1 MCWQASPAVC
11 LLLGKL
17 PQQNAVAQQ
26 KAAYKTREG
35 PKGEKLERGVREQV
49 NEGENM
55 RGMGNGEGEWQR
67 GSQSEEQRV
76 RGEQRT
82 YVFMR
87 KSENMTKQ

>member
-26 KAAYKTREG
+26 KAAYKTRGG

-55 RGMGNGEGEWQR
+55 RGMGR
-67 GSQSEEQRV
+67 GVAARQPVRRTESE
-76 RGEQRT
+76 RGTENLCV
-82 YVFMR
+82 YE
-87 KSENMTKQ
+87 KESENTTKQ